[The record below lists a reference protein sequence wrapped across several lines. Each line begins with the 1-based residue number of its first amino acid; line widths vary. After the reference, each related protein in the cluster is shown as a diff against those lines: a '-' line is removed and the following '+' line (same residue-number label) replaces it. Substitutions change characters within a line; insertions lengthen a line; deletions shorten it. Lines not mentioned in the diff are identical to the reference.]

1 MATTVH
7 SIPLQTDAPIPTW
20 FGIGGGADVLA
31 LPRTVDE
38 LLACLDMDPGCRV
51 LGEGANLLVHDAG
64 VGGVVVRLA
73 QGAFRNIEKPP
84 GREGKPDS
92 ETVVWRVGAGVDLR
106 RLITDSVRA
115 GLSGLEG
122 LGGIPASIG
131 GALVMNAGGSFGQIA
146 DSVRRVFVVSRR
158 GERLTLE
165 RETIGFGYRQS
176 GLEGYIVTGCEIGLR
191 RGDPARLRERLKQVM
206 AHKKVTQ
213 PMAADSAGCCFKNPT
228 LGRTIEDI
236 GESGDRVGAGLLI
249 DRAGCKGLAVGG
261 ARVSTRH
268 ANFFPVE
275 KGAHAADVIGLM
287 EEVER
292 RVLDAFGVRLEREV
306 IVWQREGA

>member
-7 SIPLQTDAPIPTW
+7 SIPLQTDVPIPTW
-20 FGIGGGADVLA
+20 FGVGGGADVLA
-31 LPRTVDE
+31 SPRTSDE

-73 QGAFRNIEKPP
+73 QGEFRMVERLP
-84 GREGKPDS
+84 GREGEPDA
-92 ETVVWRVGAGVDLR
+92 ETVVWRVGAGADLR
-106 RLITDSVRA
+106 RVITDSVRE
-115 GLSGLEG
+115 GLGGLEG

-131 GALVMNAGGSFGQIA
+131 GALVMNAGGAFGEIA
-146 DSVRRVFVVSRR
+146 DVVRRVFAVSRD
-158 GERLTLE
+158 GEKLTLE
-165 RETIGFGYRQS
+165 RGAIGFGYRKS
-176 GLEGYIVTGCEIGLR
+176 GLREYIITGCEIGLR
-191 RGDPARLRERLKQVM
+191 RGDPGQLRERLKEVM
-206 AHKKVTQ
+206 AYKKSTQ

-236 GESGDRVGAGLLI
+236 GAAGDRVGAGLLI

-261 ARVSTRH
+261 ARVSERH
-268 ANFFPVE
+268 ANFFPVAE
-275 KGAHAADVIGLM
+275 GARAADVIGLM

-292 RVLDAFGVRLEREV
+292 RVFEAFGVRLEREV
-306 IVWQREGA
+306 VVWQREGA

>member
-7 SIPLQTDAPIPTW
+7 SIPLQTDVPIPTW
-20 FGIGGGADVLA
+20 FGIGGGADALA
-31 LPRTVDE
+31 SPRTSDE
-38 LLACLDMDPGCRV
+38 LLACLEMDPGCRV
-51 LGEGANLLVHDAG
+51 LGEGANLLVDDAG

-73 QGAFRNIEKPP
+73 QGEFRMVEQLP
-84 GREGKPDS
+84 GREGEPDR

-115 GLSGLEG
+115 GLGGLEG

-131 GALVMNAGGSFGQIA
+131 GALVMNAGGAFGQIA
-146 DSVRRVFVVSRR
+146 DVVRRVFVVSRR

-165 RETIGFGYRQS
+165 REAIGFGYRKS
-176 GLEGYIVTGCEIGLR
+176 GLGEYIVTGCEIGLQ
-191 RGDPARLRERLKQVM
+191 RGDPAKLRERLKEVM
-206 AHKKVTQ
+206 AYKKVTQ

-236 GESGDRVGAGLLI
+236 GAAGDRVGAGLLI

-261 ARVSTRH
+261 ARVSAQH
-268 ANFFPVE
+268 ANFFPVA
-275 KGAHAADVIGLM
+275 KGARAADVIGLM

-292 RVLDAFGVRLEREV
+292 RVFEAFGVRLEREV
-306 IVWQREGA
+306 VVWQREGA